1 VCGNVPDRDG
11 SDGVSRRQ
19 ALGIFG
25 AVVSGGGVLAGLER
39 SDAFATARAERDSRV
54 DIERDSD
61 AVVPITGKPADSPPR
76 FGNEFATDLTITLS
90 APNEPSATF
99 DVGTTGTTE
108 SVATFTVPPGTTTE
122 VGMDAD
128 TTSISVAVDG
138 VHGNGAVS
146 LRRTF
151 EVPTPTPA
159 PTGESV
165 ETVRGSTPNGE
176 SAFLEFDLRVDSG
189 VSAEVEAFE
198 VTTPG
203 NKNSSARES
212 FRLEN
217 RADPEVRLVPSN
229 TGGTNQT
236 GEYSSGNYKFGD
248 GRQPMD
254 SNAVFEGG
262 TTLAVRMGQLDNGNT
277 QLTYS
282 DTTAASS
289 SDITVT
295 VHFADD
301 TSHETYLRVTNVNT

>member
-1 VCGNVPDRDG
+1 MRGTRLRLYCRCVTYFMR
-11 SDGVSRRQ
+11 
-19 ALGIFG
+19 
-25 AVVSGGGVLAGLER
+25 
-39 SDAFATARAERDSRV
+39 
-54 DIERDSD
+54 
-61 AVVPITGKPADSPPR
+61 KPADSPPK
-76 FGNEFATDLTITLS
+76 FGNEFTTDLIITLS

-108 SVATFTVPPGTTTE
+108 SVTTFTVPPGTTTE

-128 TTSISVAVDG
+128 TTAISVAIDG

-176 SAFLEFDLRVDSG
+176 STFLEFDLRVDSG
-189 VSAEVEAFE
+189 ESAEVEAFE
-198 VTTPG
+198 VTVPANENPNAQELFT
-203 NKNSSARES
+203 
-212 FRLEN
+212 LQN
-217 RADPEVRLVPSN
+217 RADPDPEVRLVPSN

-236 GEYSSGNYKFGD
+236 GEYSSGKYKFGD

-301 TSHETYLRVTNVNT
+301 TSHETYLRVTDVNT